1 MDLQSLIRK
10 IDDGDCAL
18 ADFEKVASHTGDT
31 VQQIFSKTALYFAKA
46 FMNHEIDFDTAD
58 SALEW
63 IFDAML
69 RRTYSTSESIADTIA
84 FPIYIAFDAGEY
96 DHGDGK
102 DPVETYTIPQLQKI
116 LKELDENSSDA

>member
-1 MDLQSLIRK
+1 MDLQYLIIK
-10 IDDGDCAL
+10 IDNGDCTL
-18 ADFEKVASHTGDT
+18 ADFEEAASHTGYT

-46 FMNHEIDFDTAD
+46 FMNHEMDFDTAD

-84 FPIYIAFDAGEY
+84 FPIYEAFDAGEY

-102 DPVETYTIPQLQKI
+102 DPVETYTIPRLQKI
-116 LKELDENSSDA
+116 LKELDENGSDA